1 MHTIESNVSTG
12 EVVQIPYTPKEQAEY
27 DIKRAAWNAGANER
41 KAAQVR
47 AERNAKIA
55 ACDWRVLPDVLNG
68 DVWKVYRQALRDV
81 PMQAGFPDNVV
92 WPMQPE

>member
-1 MHTIESNVSTG
+1 MTRYHATENGNVAF
-12 EVVQIPYTPKEQAEY
+12 TPEEEQEW
-27 DIKRAAWNAGANER
+27 DVRELAWSAGAR
-41 KAAQVR
+41 DRLAAQVR

-81 PMQAGFPDNVV
+81 PEQPGFPGNVI
-92 WPMQPE
+92 WPVEP

>member
-12 EVVQIPYTPKEQAEY
+12 EIVQVPYTAEEQAEY
-27 DIKRAAWNAGANER
+27 DAKKAAWDAGANER

-47 AERNAKIA
+47 TERNAKIA

-81 PMQAGFPDNVV
+81 PEQAGFPDNVV
-92 WPMQPE
+92 WTMQPE

>member
-1 MHTIESNVSTG
+1 MRIKTTDNGNFELTDQEN
-12 EVVQIPYTPKEQAEY
+12 AEY
-27 DIKRAAWNAGANER
+27 DARELAWSAGAR
-41 KAAQVR
+41 DRLAAQVR
-47 AERNAKIA
+47 TERNAKIA

-81 PMQAGFPDNVV
+81 PEQAGFPDNVV

>member
-1 MHTIESNVSTG
+1 MAQQKMIDGVL
-12 EVVQIPYTPKEQAEY
+12 IDLTPQEQAER
-27 DIKRAAWNAGANER
+27 DAETTAWNAGAR
-41 KAAQVR
+41 DRLAAQVR

-81 PMQAGFPDNVV
+81 PKQAGFPDNVV
-92 WPMQPE
+92 WPVEP

>member
-1 MHTIESNVSTG
+1 MRIKTTDNGNFELTDQEN
-12 EVVQIPYTPKEQAEY
+12 AEY
-27 DIKRAAWNAGANER
+27 DARELAWSAGAR
-41 KAAQVR
+41 DRLAAQVR
-47 AERNAKIA
+47 TERNAKIA

-81 PMQAGFPDNVV
+81 PMQAGFPGSVV

>member
-1 MHTIESNVSTG
+1 MRIKTTDNGNFELTDQEN
-12 EVVQIPYTPKEQAEY
+12 AEY
-27 DIKRAAWNAGANER
+27 DARELAWSAGAR
-41 KAAQVR
+41 DRLAAQVR

-81 PMQAGFPDNVV
+81 PNQAGFPDNVV
-92 WPMQPE
+92 WPTQPE